1 VSFLDGIKRLVRVT
15 ADIVGG
21 APSANY
27 WFLLQDGAGDALE
40 HRASVTLGVASAALA
55 ADPHASLLE
64 IAHEFFHTWN
74 LVAISPD
81 RYQALSF
88 RPAAATSGL
97 WMGEGVTV
105 YYANALLRRAHL
117 PTAEPTRVEHVRQLL
132 ETYYGAAWA
141 THVSPEAASLA
152 LGHSALTDPNAT
164 GGYYLQGE
172 LLAYALDAAI
182 RDSTADARGLDDVMR
197 ALYARRAAGGFT
209 SHGLESIV
217 DSVCHCRLDD
227 LFAHEVR
234 GASLIDLSPA
244 FRRLGMRLEVDTIDA
259 TDSAGHAIPDRRLG
273 IDFAR
278 LDPLRLVIADTARVW
293 ARAGL
298 RSGDEMRAWNGHP
311 LTTWAQLRDA
321 LAALRLGDTVTVDV
335 MRDARPVRAVVHVMG
350 YRRPHVQL
358 VERSGATRTE
368 RGRLAR
374 WEAGW

>member
-1 VSFLDGIKRLVRVT
+1 
-15 ADIVGG
+15 
-21 APSANY
+21 
-27 WFLLQDGAGDALE
+27 LE

-55 ADPHASLLE
+55 SNPGASRLE

-97 WMGEGVTV
+97 WMGEGVTM

-117 PTAEPTRVEHVRQLL
+117 PTEDSTRADHVRQLL
-132 ETYYGAAWA
+132 ETYYGAAWS
-141 THVSPEAASLA
+141 TRVSPEAASLA

-164 GGYYLQGE
+164 GGYYVQGE

-209 SHGLESIV
+209 SHGLENTV
-217 DSVCHCRLDD
+217 DSVCRCRLDD
-227 LFAHEVR
+227 LFAREVR
-234 GASLIDLSPA
+234 GARLIDLSPA
-244 FRRLGMRLEVDTIDA
+244 FRRMGMRLEVDTIDA
-259 TDSAGHAIPDRRLG
+259 SDSTGHAMPDRRLG
-273 IDFAR
+273 VDFAQ
-278 LDPLRLVIADTARVW
+278 LDPLRLVIADTSRVW

-298 RSGDEMRAWNGHP
+298 RTGDEVRAWNAHP
-311 LTTWAQLRDA
+311 LTTWAQLREA

-335 MRDARPVRAVVHVMG
+335 MRDGRPVQAVVHVTG
-350 YRRPHVQL
+350 YRRPRVQL
-358 VERSGATRTE
+358 VERSGATTTE
-368 RGRLAR
+368 RGRRMR